1 MDSLKVGDKVIYP
14 NQGLGIVE
22 AIRDQAVDG
31 LRSKIYHLRLLS
43 NNTLVMIPLAGASEL
58 GIRRPVS
65 EDRIDSI
72 FHLMRKG
79 GVEITKNWKGRY
91 KEHLNLM
98 KSGALHD
105 MISVLKG
112 LYYLSLTKPLSFREK
127 KMMEKAH
134 DLIVSELSLA
144 CSLSTEE
151 IDKRIQKSLA
161 FCFKGVKTEMGF

>member
-22 AIRDQAVDG
+22 AIQHQAVDG
-31 LRSKIYHLRLLS
+31 HQFKIYHLRLLS
-43 NNTLVMIPLAGASEL
+43 NNTLVMIPSAGATEL

-65 EDRIDSI
+65 VDSI
-72 FHLMRKG
+72 ESIFSLMRKG

-91 KEHLNLM
+91 KEHVNLM
-98 KSGALHD
+98 KSGSLCD

-127 KMMEKAH
+127 KMMEKAR
-134 DLIVSELSLA
+134 DLIISELSQA

-151 IDKRIQKSLA
+151 VEKRIQKSLA
-161 FCFKGVKTEMGF
+161 FCFKGVKAELGY

>member
-91 KEHLNLM
+91 KEHVNLM
-98 KSGALHD
+98 RSGSLLD

-112 LYYLSLTKPLSFREK
+112 LYHLSLTKPLSFREK

-134 DLIVSELSLA
+134 ELIVSELSLA
-144 CSLSTEE
+144 CSRSTEE
-151 IDKRIQKSLA
+151 IEKRIQKSLTV
-161 FCFKGVKTEMGF
+161 CFKGVKAELGF